1 MQAGHL
7 MVIGLIEGIPKA
19 ALQFGQTI
27 ACSTSDCLFFP
38 EWLGS
43 YENRYLWVFWRYF
56 GEPSPSSL
64 VVNLL
69 SLSGREWA
77 VFAWFDGLIPPL
89 RNSSSWESI
98 SFSVIP
104 SSLEILS
111 IARVLSYSLMPTNCW
126 RSTAGILDTLPDRR
140 EGFQCP
146 RKDDPL
152 IGLFPVFDCYCESL
166 YFLWF

>member
-77 VFAWFDGLIPPL
+77 VLAWFDGLIPPL

-111 IARVLSYSLMPTNCW
+111 IAKVLSYSLMPTNCW

-152 IGLFPVFDCYCESL
+152 IGLFPVFDC
-166 YFLWF
+166 